1 MQRIGVD
8 IIELEEAKDE
18 LKTYCKVLCGKH
30 LDSRIIAMQTVLKAL
45 DNSISKEVI
54 EQEIEKYKL
63 LELESFNRDSIQ
75 ANEYKAIIKELQEL
89 LEGK

>member
-1 MQRIGVD
+1 MNK
-8 IIELEEAKDE
+8 ELEEAKKILNHYLEMEEFDNAGDF
-18 LKTYCKVLCGKH
+18 LIVL
-30 LDSRIIAMQTVLKAL
+30 DIVLKAL